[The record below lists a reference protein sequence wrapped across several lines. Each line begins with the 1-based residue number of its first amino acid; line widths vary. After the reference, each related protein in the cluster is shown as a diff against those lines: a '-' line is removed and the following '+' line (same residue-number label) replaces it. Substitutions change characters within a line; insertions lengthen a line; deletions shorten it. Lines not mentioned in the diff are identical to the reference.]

1 MTSIKGYSSVTN
13 KQNMEG
19 SNPYLD
25 LVNAFT
31 KFGEILLVCS
41 RDFEQKRISV
51 VRQGPYL

>member
-13 KQNMEG
+13 KQNMGG
-19 SNPYLD
+19 SNHNLY

-41 RDFEQKRISV
+41 RDIEQKRISV
-51 VRQGPYL
+51 VSQGPYL